1 MKKLLCTFFLAGLF
15 AGNVYAQLN
24 DYKYIVVPKKFEAFK
39 NENQHQTTT
48 LIKYLFEQQGFNSTY
63 DDSLPEDLNNN
74 RCLGLTTHLEDE
86 SSLFRTKVT
95 LVLKDCQA
103 REIFRT
109 QEGSSKE
116 KDFRESYSEAIR
128 QAFQSIEMIT
138 YAYSPK
144 ATASEPVTLSFKND
158 VKLPVEKNPEPS
170 VENTRK
176 EDIAVLSQEAT
187 PERQSYKNLEPKPS
201 DIKKEKT
208 VVNALPEVKGVEAPD
223 IWYAQAIP
231 NGFQLVDSTPKVV
244 LKLLRS
250 SIANTYLAE
259 NETSHGFVYQKN
271 GQWWYEYYSGG
282 QLVAEQ
288 LNIKF

>member
-1 MKKLLCTFFLAGLF
+1 MKKLLCTLILGGLF

-24 DYKYIVVPKKFEAFK
+24 DYKYIIVPKKFEAFK
-39 NENQHQTTT
+39 KENQYQTTT
-48 LIKYLFEQQGFNSTY
+48 LIKYLFVQQGFNTTY
-63 DDSLPEDLNNN
+63 DDSLPDDLNNN

-86 SSLFRTKVT
+86 SSLFRTKVA

-116 KDFRESYSEAIR
+116 KDFREAYSEAIR

-138 YAYSPK
+138 YAYSPEAP
-144 ATASEPVTLSFKND
+144 ATEPVTVSFKND
-158 VKLPVEKNPEPS
+158 VKQPPEKKPEQS
-170 VENTRK
+170 VEMASKK
-176 EDIAVLSQEAT
+176 EVTVISQEAT

-201 DIKKEKT
+201 DIKKEET
-208 VVNALPEVKGVEAPD
+208 IVNVMPEAKGIETPD

-231 NGFQLVDSTPKVV
+231 NGFQLVDSSPKVV
-244 LKLLRS
+244 LKLFRS

-259 NETSHGFVYQKN
+259 NETSHGLVYQKN
-271 GQWWYEYYSGG
+271 GEWWYEYYSGG
-282 QLVAEQ
+282 QLIAEQ